1 MGNIKKVKQKNKE
14 KKGNNA
20 GEIKRR
26 KIGSFTQ
33 KPFQQREIFSKGL
46 KKYNIL
52 DTYNSFIYS
61 SITELIKF
69 SDNKNEANTKSDF
82 YIKFPSNLNER
93 EFNKLFNE
101 GITAFFKNKNIFGVF
116 SFLHHIYFKSNKYNN
131 YIKIKI
137 FII

>member
-1 MGNIKKVKQKNKE
+1 MKQENKE

-26 KIGSFTQ
+26 KIGSFIQ

-69 SDNKNEANTKSDF
+69 SDNKNDANTKSDF
-82 YIKFPSNLNER
+82 YLKFPSNLNER

-101 GITAFFKNKNIFGVF
+101 GINFTKRN
-116 SFLHHIYFKSNKYNN
+116 FKSDKLKILKEKLPLLKEINCTNFSDEFG
-131 YIKIKI
+131 IKTI
-137 FII
+137 